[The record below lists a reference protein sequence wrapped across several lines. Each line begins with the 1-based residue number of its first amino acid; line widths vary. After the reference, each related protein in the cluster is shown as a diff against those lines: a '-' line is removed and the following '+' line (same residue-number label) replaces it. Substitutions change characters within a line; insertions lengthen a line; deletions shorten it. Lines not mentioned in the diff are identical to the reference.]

1 MHEATRPR
9 AAAIRATRRPPP
21 SRPGSRPAWRALARA
36 WPALLAAL
44 YLQALPAAA
53 VAAPEKIT
61 LAAEDD
67 WPPYSAVRADR
78 SGPEGF
84 AVDVVR
90 EAFATQGVQVGFVVV
105 PFARCML
112 MAKTGEALGCFDA
125 TVQDDNRDAYYWHET
140 PMFHEELAVFGRA
153 GGSRRDMT
161 LANLEGST
169 VGYTVGYTYPPA
181 FFRNHKIRRIS
192 AKSDRVLL
200 EMLNAGRVD
209 YILAN
214 TAPAYLRINASPRF
228 KGRVEKVGSLSVDG
242 FWIAFTRADPKGKR
256 MAAVFER
263 GLQALK
269 DSGRYQ
275 AMEAAFRTRV
285 GF

>member
-1 MHEATRPR
+1 MHEATRQD
-9 AAAIRATRRPPP
+9 AAANRSTRRW
-21 SRPGSRPAWRALARA
+21 PAAWLAVAFAALAA
-36 WPALLAAL
+36 TAM
-44 YLQALPAAA
+44 
-53 VAAPEKIT
+53 AAPEKIL

-67 WPPYSAVRADR
+67 WPPYSSVRGDR

-112 MAKTGEALGCFDA
+112 MARTGEALGCFDA
-125 TVQDDNRDAYYWHET
+125 TVLDDNRDTYHWHET

-181 FFRNHKIRRIS
+181 FFRNPKIRRVS

-214 TAPAYLRINASPRF
+214 TAPAYLRINASAKF

-256 MAAVFER
+256 MALVFER

-269 DSGRYQ
+269 ADGRYDTMQ
-275 AMEAAFRTRV
+275 AAFRKRV